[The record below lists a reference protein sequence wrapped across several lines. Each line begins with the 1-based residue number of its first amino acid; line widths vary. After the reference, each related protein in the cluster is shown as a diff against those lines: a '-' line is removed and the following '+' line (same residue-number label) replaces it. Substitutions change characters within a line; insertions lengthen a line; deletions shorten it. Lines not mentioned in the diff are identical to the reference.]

1 VSPLCEVERSR
12 AATPIFANTWWV
24 GTDGLGAILI
34 TSDSGHILIDG
45 GLPESAPLIEASV
58 LDLGFRLE
66 DIRIILN
73 SHAH

>member
-1 VSPLCEVERSR
+1 VRGGTLPCRHADLREYV
-12 AATPIFANTWWV
+12 WV